1 METIIAR
8 KTYPGLSGWHGQAL
22 KLARGFLAM
31 AIALLCTSCSTPNTA
46 NIELRKEK
54 QNLEDKIAELNRVH
68 DADQATIQSLQ
79 NRIGTL
85 PTLPQNR
92 LDQLFTVHGL
102 ELGRLTGGV
111 DLDPAKPGDEGIRIY
126 ATPTD
131 DDGEP
136 IKAAGSFVVE
146 AFDLAAKSP
155 EIGKWTFDLATT
167 RKIWLGNFLA
177 HNFVLTCPWQQIPQ
191 HQELTIKVT
200 FLDQL
205 TQRQFHA
212 QTVVKV
218 KLPAATSPAVGLK

>member
-1 METIIAR
+1 VPSMIAR
-8 KTYPGLSGWHGQAL
+8 AINPVASGWHGQAL
-22 KLARGFLAM
+22 RLAGGFFAM
-31 AIALLCTSCSTPNTA
+31 AVIMFCTSCSSPSSA

-68 DADQATIQSLQ
+68 AADQATIQSLQ
-79 NRIGTL
+79 NKIGTL

-111 DLDPAKPGDEGIRIY
+111 DLDPAKPGDEGIRVY

-131 DDGEP
+131 DDSEP
-136 IKAAGSFVVE
+136 LKAAGTFIIE
-146 AFDLAAKSP
+146 AFDLTAKTP

-167 RKIWLGNFLA
+167 RKTWIGNLLA
-177 HNFVLTCPWQQIPQ
+177 HNFVLNCPWQQIPQ

-205 TQRQFHA
+205 TQREFHA

-218 KLPAATSPAVGLK
+218 KLPSPAPPAVGLK